1 MPRRSDDKSDSENA
15 AAQDAVDQD
24 QLIRELTA
32 LRQEVRELVSSLRS
46 LNSQSGSAA
55 PEPMQA
61 NGTGDERKEKGAKS
75 A

>member
-1 MPRRSDDKSDSENA
+1 MPRRSDDKSDSNHV